1 MPTIEQFLE
10 YRRKWREA
18 NPVIA
23 RLQDRL
29 HELQRRQSLQEV
41 EQLICWPT
49 CADAAR
55 AARVNPGQISRLA
68 ASGVLRTNGWKGR
81 SRRID
86 PLSLV
91 QYVLE
96 RWERERAG
104 SDAWARC
111 SHSRYHVVARNVA
124 P

>member
-18 NPVIA
+18 NPEIA

-55 AARVNPGQISRLA
+55 AARVYPGQISRLV
-68 ASGVLRTNGWKGR
+68 ASGALRTNGWNDR

-91 QYVLE
+91 QYLLE
-96 RWERERAG
+96 RWGRDRAG
-104 SDAWARC
+104 DDPWAR
-111 SHSRYHVVARNVA
+111 SRL
-124 P
+124 